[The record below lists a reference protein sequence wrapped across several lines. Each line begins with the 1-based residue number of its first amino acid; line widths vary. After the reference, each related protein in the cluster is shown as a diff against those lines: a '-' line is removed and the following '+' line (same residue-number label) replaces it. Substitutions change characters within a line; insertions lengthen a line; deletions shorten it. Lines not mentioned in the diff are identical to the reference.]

1 MRTSQIL
8 LLLISLLSLSLAAST
23 PPGGSRSASYN
34 TNPGKT
40 SSTRQTVEDGNRGP
54 HPLGPGKTKEPVS
67 GTTQTEG
74 DLSDPSYG
82 SISEEPPKPYY
93 GGEPIPDDGSD
104 DGDDDEPD
112 QTPTFTFEDASET
125 PAAQEERSTT
135 IEVEAN
141 GVSMTTTRDA
151 NSLDS
156 SMPTPLSI
164 PTSASSSSEETET
177 TPSSGAGMDLADMSL
192 LGLLVAVGM
201 GVLAY

>member
-40 SSTRQTVEDGNRGP
+40 SGTRQTVEGGP
-54 HPLGPGKTKEPVS
+54 QGPGGPIRPTGPKNERHKKKGE
-67 GTTQTEG
+67 GTTVPDQ
-74 DLSDPSYG
+74 DP
-82 SISEEPPKPYY
+82 ISENS
-93 GGEPIPDDGSD
+93 GGESTESYTPEIPETDDRTD
-104 DGDDDEPD
+104 QAED

-125 PAAQEERSTT
+125 PAAQEERSRP
-135 IEVEAN
+135 IEMEAN
-141 GVSMTTTRDA
+141 GVSMTMTRDA